1 MRRIYDQMRMKEVS
15 HMVNFIKYK
24 TPSWVSGQGNR
35 HESSE
40 VECKISY
47 TFIHYIFI
55 QYK

>member
-1 MRRIYDQMRMKEVS
+1 MRRIYNQMRMEEES